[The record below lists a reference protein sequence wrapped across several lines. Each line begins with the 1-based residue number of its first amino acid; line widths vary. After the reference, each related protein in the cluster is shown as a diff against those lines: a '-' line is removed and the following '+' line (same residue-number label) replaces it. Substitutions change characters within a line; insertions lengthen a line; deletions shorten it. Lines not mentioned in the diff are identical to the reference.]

1 MNNLTRRK
9 RLTIAISIAVAAVLI
24 LFVII
29 FGIWAGVEV
38 YCKKVSYETLQKKF
52 GDYFIVPSGLEDDIS
67 EPCRVYFPKA
77 DPDSNHRYGKYTN
90 LTVRNKYA
98 THYAININRND
109 INGYVSASK
118 EVADSS
124 LLLSDGYEVTQ
135 IDGVDVYYLLRSE
148 KQLFDYYL
156 KMRFDLD
163 ISFILDGVHYSIST
177 ATQVEGNSVD
187 GDFEDEILAED
198 SRKRLNEYTQGLFSK
213 IFIADSNSHK

>member
-1 MNNLTRRK
+1 MTKLTNIK
-9 RLTIAISIAVAAVLI
+9 KIKIAVSVVAAVALI
-24 LFVII
+24 FSVIM

-90 LTVRNKYA
+90 LTVRNNYA
-98 THYAININRND
+98 THYTININRND

-118 EVADSS
+118 EVVDLS

-163 ISFILDGVHYSIST
+163 ISFVLDGVHYNIST

-187 GDFEDEILAED
+187 GDFEDESLAED
-198 SRKRLNEYTQGLFSK
+198 SRKRLNEYTQDLFSK